1 MLIVGSFAL
10 KLQGIDLGRECSDV
24 DVICT
29 QEELIDT
36 VKRLIDNGCNVTEM
50 SMNVTSLG
58 TIRVVKYTETDGTKR
73 IIDASIVDDN
83 DTIAPLG
90 SNKDIY
96 MWPATYANFKYY
108 NVFDRVVPVAAPDT
122 VLMMKLSHRYK
133 KDSVH
138 FDKTMQDIQKLR
150 SIGITLDDYLKKVQ
164 DAREKLTLAP
174 IQKNYKLNVDKERF
188 FTDNVPYQ
196 YDHDDLHVAVTIL
209 DKPAYN
215 YYLADNAQVMCSKEK
230 FFGLPEYIR
239 MCGVLEECYVLALER
254 AVIPHGVDPDKAFRM
269 ALKKVCTSITSGW
282 FREYAWENYD
292 DVIAYHELLAQ
303 MYGANHWVKHYEK
316 NLAEGKIKLYE
327 TKQTKGN

>member
-1 MLIVGSFAL
+1 MLVVGSFAL
-10 KLQGIDLGRECSDV
+10 KVQDIDLGRECSDI

-29 QEELIDT
+29 QEELVAL

-50 SMNVTSLG
+50 GMNVTSLG
-58 TIRVVKYTETDGTKR
+58 TVRVVKYTESDGTKC

-83 DTIAPLG
+83 SDKSLG
-90 SNKDIY
+90 SNYDLLVNTSRYSTSKHLNISDT
-96 MWPATYANFKYY
+96 ATH
-108 NVFDRVVPVAAPDT
+108 VASPDT

-133 KDSVH
+133 KDSPH

-150 SIGITLDDYLKKVQ
+150 SIGIKLDEYLEKAMN
-164 DAREKLTLAP
+164 AREKLTLAS
-174 IQKNYKLNVDKERF
+174 IQTNYKLNVEKDRF

-196 YDHDDLHVAVTIL
+196 YDHDDLHIAVAIL

-230 FFGLPEYIR
+230 FFALPNSIR
-239 MCGVLEECYVLALER
+239 ICGVLEECYVLALER
-254 AVIPHGVDPDKAFRM
+254 AVIPHGVDPEKAFKM

-292 DVIAYHELLAQ
+292 VVIAHHELLAEVC
-303 MYGANHWVKHYEK
+303 GTKWWVNRYKK

>member
-1 MLIVGSFAL
+1 MLVVGSFAL
-10 KLQGIDLGRECSDV
+10 KLQDIDLGRECSDI

-29 QEELIDT
+29 QEELVAL
-36 VKRLIDNGCNVTEM
+36 VKRLIDNGCSVTEM
-50 SMNVTSLG
+50 GMNVTSLG
-58 TIRVVKYTETDGTKR
+58 TVRVVKYTESDGTKC

-83 DTIAPLG
+83 SDKSLG
-90 SNKDIY
+90 SNWDLMAY
-96 MWPATYANFKYY
+96 PATYANFTYY
-108 NVFDRVVPVAAPDT
+108 NVFDRVVPVAGSDT

-150 SIGITLDDYLKKVQ
+150 SMGVYLDEYLEKAMN
-164 DAREKLTLAP
+164 AREKLTLAP
-174 IQKNYKLNVDKERF
+174 IQKNYKLNVDKDRF

-196 YDHDDLHVAVTIL
+196 YDHDDLHIAVAIL

-230 FFGLPEYIR
+230 FFTLPEYIQ

-254 AVIPHGVDPDKAFRM
+254 AVIPHGVDPEKAFRM

-282 FREYAWENYD
+282 FREYAWENYYA
-292 DVIAYHELLAQ
+292 VISYHELLGQ
-303 MYGANHWVKHYEK
+303 MYSENWWVRRYEK
-316 NLAEGKIKLYE
+316 NLVEGKIKLYE
-327 TKQTKGN
+327 TKVNSLN

>member
-10 KLQGIDLGRECSDV
+10 KLQGIDLGRECSDI

-29 QEELIDT
+29 QDELVDM
-36 VKRLIDNGCNVTEM
+36 VKRLINNGCNITEM
-50 SMNVTSLG
+50 GMNATSLG
-58 TIRVVKYTETDGTKR
+58 TVRIIKYTESDGTKR

-83 DTIAPLG
+83 SDKSLG
-90 SNKDIY
+90 SNWDLMTEGPTYSDLIY
-96 MWPATYANFKYY
+96 YDL
-108 NVFDRVVPVAAPDT
+108 FDKLVPVATPDT

-133 KDSVH
+133 KDSPH

-150 SIGITLDDYLKKVQ
+150 SIGIKLDEYLEKAMN
-164 DAREKLTLAP
+164 ARETLTLAS
-174 IQKNYKLNVDKERF
+174 IQKNYRLNVEKDKF

-196 YDHDDLHVAVTIL
+196 YDHDDLHIAVAIL

-230 FFGLPEYIR
+230 FFALPEYIR

-254 AVIPHGVDPDKAFRM
+254 AVIPHGVDPEKAFRM

-282 FREYAWENYD
+282 FREWAWENYD
-292 DVIAYHELLAQ
+292 SVLGYHEMIKT
-303 MYGANHWVKHYEK
+303 MYGENWWVRRYAR
-316 NLAEGKIKLYE
+316 NLAEGKIKFYE
-327 TKQTKGN
+327 TKLKGN

>member
-10 KLQGIDLGRECSDV
+10 KLQGVDLGRPCSDI

-29 QEELIDT
+29 QEELVNT

-58 TIRVVKYTETDGTKR
+58 TVRVIKYNEQDGTKR
-73 IIDASIVDDN
+73 IIDASIVDENSDKS
-83 DTIAPLG
+83 LG
-90 SNKDIY
+90 SNWDLMAY
-96 MWPATYANFKYY
+96 PATYCNFRYY
-108 NVFDRVVPVAAPDT
+108 NVFDRVVPVASPDT

-150 SIGITLDDYLKKVQ
+150 SMGVHLDNYLEKVK
-164 DAREKLTLAP
+164 DAREILTLAP
-174 IQKNYKLNVDKERF
+174 LQKNYKLNLDKDKF

-196 YDHDDLHVAVTIL
+196 YDHDDLHIAVAIL

-215 YYLADNAQVMCSKEK
+215 YYLVDNAQVMCSKEK
-230 FFGLPEYIR
+230 FFALPEYIR
-239 MCGVLEECYVLALER
+239 MCGVIEECYVLALER
-254 AVIPHGVDPDKAFRM
+254 AVIPHGVEPEKAFQM

-292 DVIAYHELLAQ
+292 AVIAYHELLGQ
-303 MYGANHWVKHYEK
+303 MYGINWWVKHYEK

-327 TKQTKGN
+327 TKK

>member
-10 KLQGIDLGRECSDV
+10 KLQSIDLGRECSDV

-29 QEELIDT
+29 QDELLAF
-36 VKRLIDNGCNVTEM
+36 VKRLIDNGCSVTEM
-50 SMNVTSLG
+50 GMNETSLG
-58 TIRVVKYTETDGTKR
+58 MVRIIKYTESDGTKR

-83 DTIAPLG
+83 SDKSLG
-90 SNKDIY
+90 SNWDLIAEGPSY
-96 MWPATYANFKYY
+96 SDLRYCDL
-108 NVFDRVVPVAAPDT
+108 FDKLVPVATPDT

-133 KDSVH
+133 KDSPH

-150 SIGITLDDYLKKVQ
+150 SIGIKLDGYLEKAMN
-164 DAREKLTLAP
+164 ARETLTLAP
-174 IQKNYKLNVDKERF
+174 IQKNYKLNVDKDKF

-196 YDHDDLHVAVTIL
+196 YDHDDLHIAVAIL

-230 FFGLPEYIR
+230 FFDLPEYIC

-254 AVIPHGVDPDKAFRM
+254 AVIPHGVDPEKAFGI

-292 DVIAYHELLAQ
+292 IVLDYHKCFVP
-303 MYGANHWVKHYEK
+303 MYGENWWVRRYLK

-327 TKQTKGN
+327 TKKGN